1 MTYNEIANNEFGMDY
16 DQLGPSEQDWVHVEY
31 EQQLNQ
37 FKADMLKAFDKQYWN
52 K

>member
-16 DQLGPSEQDWVHVEY
+16 DQLGPGEQDWVHIQYEY
-31 EQQLNQ
+31 ELYE
-37 FKADMLKAFDKQYWN
+37 FKSNMLKAFN